1 MIAMGIES
9 TAHTFGVGIVDE
21 RGRILANEISSYSS
35 EGGGMKPFDV
45 AEHHAR
51 KAAETI
57 KRALDSASISLK
69 DIDIIG
75 FSQGP
80 GIWQA
85 LSVGASIARALSKL
99 LEIPMVGVN
108 HPIAH
113 VEIGRLLTKAKDPVI
128 VYISGG
134 NTQIL
139 THVSDRYVVMGETL
153 DIGFGNA
160 QEKLGRIVGLGFPAG
175 PEIDRVVGRWIDL
188 PYTVKGMDLAFSGIL
203 TEAERLIK
211 SGLRKEDVIW
221 SFVEVCTSMIAEVA
235 ERALAHTGKNELL
248 LVGGVAA
255 SPRLQEKMRIMCK
268 ERNAVLK
275 VPPAEFSRDNG
286 AMIAWTAILSFKYIG
301 PLSHEES
308 NIKPYW
314 RIDDVQWPLV
324 DIDEN

>member
-9 TAHTFGVGIVDE
+9 TAHTFGVGIADE
-21 RGRILANEISSYSS
+21 RGRILANEMSSYSS
-35 EGGGMKPFDV
+35 EKGGMRPFDV
-45 AEHHAR
+45 AEHHAKR
-51 KAAETI
+51 AAETI
-57 KRALDSASISLK
+57 KRALNKASISMK
-69 DIDIIG
+69 DLDIIG

-99 LEIPMVGVN
+99 LEIPLIGVN

-113 VEIGRLLTKAKDPVI
+113 VEIGRLLTRARDPVV

-139 THVSDRYVVMGETL
+139 THASDRYVVMGETL

-175 PEIDRVVGRWIDL
+175 PEMDRIIGNWVDL

-255 SPRLQEKMRIMCK
+255 SPRLQEKMRIMCE

-286 AMIAWTAILSFKYIG
+286 AMIAWTAILSFKYG
-301 PLSHEES
+301 GALSIEES
-308 NIKPYW
+308 SIKPYW
-314 RIDDVQWPLV
+314 RIDDVQWPLM
-324 DIDEN
+324 DLPDS